1 MLMVIVSTRHV
12 SSHALAA
19 HHTKQSLSLPH
30 RCCVHYILLVALL
43 LFVHRYA
50 YSFMLCLYHRVIQ
63 LLYFIRRSYFE
74 RSPGIPCLDS
84 VFFTIPCMFWH
95 HPHRKELCCI
105 LYNNTLV
112 LSSLTVSLMCLL
124 LQHYLYPFSC
134 TYHSVKTQRAHKLV
148 LKIGQKSSL
157 LCVVFITSLGY
168 SSLSITRHKNTPLF
182 AVYVCYPF
190 ISHFCV

>member
-1 MLMVIVSTRHV
+1 MYNTYVYFGTFCIMPYCHKCHYIAKGKWLFVTKICSFMLMVIVSTRHV

-30 RCCVHYILLVALL
+30 RCCVLYSPLVVLL

-63 LLYFIRRSYFE
+63 LLYFLRRSYSE

-112 LSSLTVSLMCLL
+112 LSSLTV
-124 LQHYLYPFSC
+124 
-134 TYHSVKTQRAHKLV
+134 
-148 LKIGQKSSL
+148 
-157 LCVVFITSLGY
+157 
-168 SSLSITRHKNTPLF
+168 RHM
-182 AVYVCYPF
+182 Y
-190 ISHFCV
+190 